1 MSKAERVS
9 IYIDRKNFNHQY
21 KENGFQLSENDMIP
35 LSIWK
40 ILNESILNIYINKS
54 KKEDNLYNDS
64 GKYNIHHQGT
74 WLFVSERTDFLTVD
88 KVDESDLLQE
98 KQFLQFMESVDSLHG
113 FNIKYGMRSIINDQ
127 VRIKGV
133 DINIVCHMMHN
144 AFQDNFDVAILL
156 SDSEEFVPVV
166 EMVQDEFGKQ
176 VYHLGFNADRLRATC
191 FGNIPL
197 ENEKYNK
204 WLTILKH

>member
-1 MSKAERVS
+1 MSKTERIA

-21 KENGFQLSENDMIP
+21 KVNGFELTKSGLIP
-35 LSIWK
+35 LKVWK
-40 ILNESILNIYINKS
+40 SLNESILNIYFNKS
-54 KKEDNLYNDS
+54 KEEDNRYFDS
-64 GKYNIHHQGT
+64 VRHSIHHQGT
-74 WLFVSERTDFLTVD
+74 WLFVSERTDFLTKNDVT
-88 KVDESDLLQE
+88 ESDLLKE
-98 KQFLQFMESVDSLHG
+98 KQFLKFMESIDSLYG
-113 FNIKYGMRSIINDQ
+113 FNIKYGMRSIINDE

-197 ENEKYNK
+197 ENEKYNG
-204 WLTILKH
+204 WLPKIE